1 MNVFT
6 ATGNL
11 GNNAEQ
17 RFTNDGKSIVN
28 FSVAVKSGYG
38 KNAATTWVKCGLWGK
53 QGEAVLPYLTKG
65 QLVGVS
71 GELCLRE
78 YQNKDGSKGSSL
90 EVNVKD
96 LTLLGKKEEGASK
109 PSAPSGGADEL
120 ESDIPFLF
128 NMNTLCDTMGR
139 PTAYWRAKHGKV
151 MSMVLANQTDF

>member
-6 ATGNL
+6 FTGNL
-11 GNNAEQ
+11 GNAAEQ
-17 RFTNDGKSIVN
+17 RFTGDSKSIVN

-90 EVNVKD
+90 EVNVNS
-96 LTLLGKKEEGASK
+96 LTLLGNKSVNETKADK
-109 PSAPSGGADEL
+109 PMPQGNGPMDDMADG
-120 ESDIPFLF
+120 IPFASCSVAHDIESRLSRR
-128 NMNTLCDTMGR
+128 MKRYD
-139 PTAYWRAKHGKV
+139 
-151 MSMVLANQTDF
+151 

>member
-11 GNNAEQ
+11 GNSAEQ
-17 RFTNDGKSIVN
+17 RFTGDGKSIVN

-90 EVNVKD
+90 EVNVNS
-96 LTLLGKKEEGASK
+96 LTLLGSK
-109 PSAPSGGADEL
+109 AANETKADKPMPQGNGPMDDMAD
-120 ESDIPFLF
+120 DIPFASCSVAHDIESRLSRR
-128 NMNTLCDTMGR
+128 MKRYD
-139 PTAYWRAKHGKV
+139 
-151 MSMVLANQTDF
+151 